1 MNATPKFNMF
11 FFVIL
16 SPESHYA
23 FRIYKTVIFPPAHCT
38 YFAVF
43 LKYKKVSFKQK
54 SCLNLARSLALFS
67 QLTAIF
73 TILFSISFH

>member
-23 FRIYKTVIFPPAHCT
+23 FRTVIFPPAHCT

-43 LKYKKVSFKQK
+43 LKSKKVSFKQK
-54 SCLNLARSLALFS
+54 SCLNLARSLALFN

-73 TILFSISFH
+73 TILFSIPFH